1 MAVMRCHRNHKLIKL
16 YKEIFTIIIGHEYRQ
31 WLPIRQI
38 VDLLAEG
45 NDITAL
51 LHVLLAIAASFE
63 FSITE
68 EERTYFFEVFY
79 GLCSF

>member
-68 EERTYFFEVFY
+68 EERTYFFEVFC

>member
-1 MAVMRCHRNHKLIKL
+1 MAVMRCYRNHKLIKL